1 MSATADRRFAVRTD
15 SLTVIHWVGILAS
28 LVSAAV
34 HLRLGV
40 GFAPSPLGVGFL
52 VAGAGFL
59 AAIVL
64 IVFDIR
70 RRTVYALGLPFT
82 LGQIVI
88 WYYVNF
94 VAGAKAFPAD
104 IGTLGAVDKVAQI
117 VLLAILLV
125 LLRQ

>member
-15 SLTVIHWVGILAS
+15 SLTVSHWVGILAA

-34 HLRLGV
+34 HLRLGI
-40 GFAPSPLGVGFL
+40 GFAPSPLGVSFL

-59 AAIVL
+59 VAIVL
-64 IVFDIR
+64 VVFDIR
-70 RRTVYALGLPFT
+70 RRTVCALGLPFT

-94 VAGAKAFPAD
+94 VTGAKAFPAD
-104 IGTLGAVDKVAQI
+104 VGTLGAVDKVAQI
-117 VLLAILLV
+117 VLLGILLV
-125 LLRQ
+125 LLR